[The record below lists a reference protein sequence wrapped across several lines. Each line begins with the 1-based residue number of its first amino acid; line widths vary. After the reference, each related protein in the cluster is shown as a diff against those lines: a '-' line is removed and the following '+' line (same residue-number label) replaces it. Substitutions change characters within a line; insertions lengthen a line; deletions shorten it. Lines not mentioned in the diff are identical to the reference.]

1 MTLQVLL
8 VERRGALCRRWLDA
22 VLAEYGEQT
31 AARWSRE
38 RDQFANPV
46 GHALA
51 TGLPEL
57 LEAVAAGGETPAGA
71 ATALEAILRIRSV
84 QDLPPSR
91 AVGFVYRLR
100 HAIRDE
106 LAAELA
112 DGALASDLAA
122 VDGRIERLAW
132 LAFDVYVR
140 LREQVFRLRQEE
152 LKRSVGSLLRRWHG
166 GELDDRAG
174 GRGEAAPPGPPLAP
188 GQPHPAAPAPAA
200 PTLASSDLVRL
211 SPPPGRGVPR

>member
-1 MTLQVLL
+1 MTLQALL
-8 VERRGALCRRWLDA
+8 VERREALCRRWLDA

-31 AARWSRE
+31 AARWARV

-46 GHALA
+46 GHTLV
-51 TGLPEL
+51 TGLPQL
-57 LEAVAAGGETPAGA
+57 LEAVAGGGETPAGA

-84 QDLPPSR
+84 QDLAPSR

-100 HAIRDE
+100 DAIRDE

-112 DGALASDLAA
+112 GGALAAELAE

-132 LAFDVYVR
+132 LSFDVYVR

-152 LKRSVGSLLRRWHG
+152 LKRSVASLLRRWHG
-166 GELDDRAG
+166 TGPSDLAAGRA
-174 GRGEAAPPGPPLAP
+174 EAAPPGPPLAP
-188 GQPHPAAPAPAA
+188 GQPHPAAPLAP
-200 PTLASSDLVRL
+200 DEVVRL
-211 SPPPGRGVPR
+211 VPPPGRGPPR